1 MLVKIL
7 DAEPEFVEALKSATG
22 SRTAAKAYVQAAE
35 RYQGNQDLIATL
47 SDRVQDLRL
56 EVARLRGVIEGARS
70 SASLLLEQ
78 VSQAD
83 IDDFKAASA
92 AYNAKHY

>member
-22 SRTAAKAYVQAAE
+22 ARTAAKAYVQAAE
-35 RYQGNQDLIATL
+35 RYHANVDRIATL
-47 SDRVQDLRL
+47 NQTVQDLRL
-56 EVARLRGVIEGARS
+56 EVSRLRGVIEGARS

-78 VSQAD
+78 VSQGD
-83 IDDFKAASA
+83 LLS
-92 AYNAKHY
+92 